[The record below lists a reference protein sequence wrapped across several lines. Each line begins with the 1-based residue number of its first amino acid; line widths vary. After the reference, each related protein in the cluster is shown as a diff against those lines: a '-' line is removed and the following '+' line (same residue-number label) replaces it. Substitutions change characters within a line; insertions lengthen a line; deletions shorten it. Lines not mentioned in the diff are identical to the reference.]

1 MSIFRQWFKPPTVG
15 SGNVA
20 KDRLRLVLVHNRLNM
35 TAETIDN
42 LKHDMLQV
50 LARYFDVDQDS
61 FVLDVERG
69 QRSSQVV
76 TTISVKRKS
85 IGSKAKK
92 GV

>member
-1 MSIFRQWFKPPTVG
+1 MSIFRQWFKPPEAG

-20 KDRLRLVLVHNRLNM
+20 KDRLRLVLVHNRLNVS
-35 TAETIDN
+35 AETIDN

-61 FVLDVERG
+61 FALDVQRG
-69 QRSSQVV
+69 QRSSQLV
-76 TTISVKRKS
+76 TTISVKRK
-85 IGSKAKK
+85 KK

>member
-1 MSIFRQWFKPPTVG
+1 MSIFRQWFKPPTDG

-20 KDRLRLVLVHNRLNM
+20 KDRLRLVLVHNRLNV
-35 TAETIDN
+35 TTETIDN

-61 FVLDVERG
+61 FVLDVQRG
-69 QRSSQVV
+69 QRSNQVV
-76 TTISVKRKS
+76 TTISVKRK
-85 IGSKAKK
+85 KK